1 MKREIDFLGNI
12 EVPKSLREM
21 AFQTLK
27 EAILSNRLKPGVL
40 YSEPI
45 LAERMGISRT
55 PIREALL
62 DLASR
67 GFIRYVRNKGFRVNE
82 LEEKKIQDLFHY
94 RRILEIAILKDITP
108 KIKGETLEH
117 IEPLVNLYAATREPF
132 RHLELDK
139 KFHLYLA
146 SLTENQFIIN
156 SLDNLKDMT
165 DWVRSK
171 TLLVK
176 NRMERSIQ
184 EHAGILKMLNKR
196 DAQGAAKAM
205 EKHLRLAEESLLAL
219 LQSRKEKGRP
229 QERSKLLF
237 EEGLAIAPDL
247 AGHEEK
253 LDWGKMRTCLVG

>member
-1 MKREIDFLGNI
+1 MSHNVKAMKTEISFLGNI
-12 EVPKSLREM
+12 EVPRSLREM

-40 YSEPI
+40 YSESI
-45 LAERMGISRT
+45 LAERLGISRT

-62 DLASR
+62 DLGSR

-82 LEEKKIQDLFHY
+82 LEEKKIRDLFHY
-94 RRILEIAILKDITP
+94 RRILEIAILEDITP
-108 KIKGETLEH
+108 KIKGDTLDHLES
-117 IEPLVNLYAATREPF
+117 IVTLYAATREPF

-139 KFHLYLA
+139 EFHLYLA

-171 TLLVK
+171 TLLAK

-184 EHAGILKMLNKR
+184 EHAAVLKMLKKK
-196 DAQGAAKAM
+196 DAQGAAEAM
-205 EKHLRLAEESLLAL
+205 ERHLRLAEESLLSL
-219 LQSRKEKGRP
+219 LQSRKKRGKPLEK
-229 QERSKLLF
+229 
-237 EEGLAIAPDL
+237 
-247 AGHEEK
+247 
-253 LDWGKMRTCLVG
+253 